1 MDSQSNLN
9 LPKVNNFV
17 LQRDGIR
24 CSFEFDVHCPVDK
37 LWAVVGNW
45 QDVSWVHYATGVNM
59 GPGNKRE
66 IIFPKGIVEETLVSR
81 ADEERTLV
89 YEMTKSASMPV
100 NLYRGTVKL
109 TKVNAE
115 VTKVNYD
122 NIFIPQEGVDAQQL
136 KANIEKTFNQRFE
149 WIKSKFDTTKE

>member
-1 MDSQSNLN
+1 
-9 LPKVNNFV
+9 
-17 LQRDGIR
+17 
-24 CSFEFDVHCPVDK
+24 
-37 LWAVVGNW
+37 
-45 QDVSWVHYATGVNM
+45 
-59 GPGNKRE
+59 
-66 IIFPKGIVEETLVSR
+66 
-81 ADEERTLV
+81 
-89 YEMTKSASMPV
+89 MTKSASMPV